1 MNYNTPS
8 MFYVGQAM
16 WDDIKILGHLVYPF
30 VCMSVSVYMVGRY
43 QKCYGVPLRKYLVY
57 AILYL

>member
-1 MNYNTPS
+1 